1 MRFSVVVLASAVL
14 LLASLESAV
23 AATNSEQTTL
33 TAGMEDESALLIRSL
48 AAQQYG
54 DANKRGLRTAASDTE
69 DDEDIGESSFLE
81 KAKFYYW
88 YSLKRTPAY
97 VYKDYFEGVD
107 RAIVVNNPAYK
118 EWQRY
123 ERYYEDKKE
132 E

>member
-14 LLASLESAV
+14 LLASCESAV

-33 TAGMEDESALLIRSL
+33 TAGMVESPLLIRSL
-48 AAQQYG
+48 AAEQNG